1 MNTTTKQELQERL
14 RQLCDKESQ
23 NKVAKRADV
32 SSATIS
38 QVLNGKWELIAAEMW
53 RKIQKNLR
61 IDLGWQ
67 TAQTRNLKNIT
78 QLLSSAQALSIS
90 IGISH
95 DAGAG
100 KSHAFKEYERN
111 YRNVIYIEC
120 KNYWHKKNYAQA
132 LLRAAG
138 ISDGGT
144 TVELIERFI
153 AHIKTLDRPL
163 VIFDQFDK
171 LKDPQLD
178 LFMDFYNEC
187 EGHAGFVLSGVP
199 ALSKRVRKG
208 VQHDKIGYRE
218 LWSRIGR
225 KFIRL
230 DGISMKDVTAVCTA
244 NGLMDK
250 DHIRYIY
257 NTCEGDYRRVKRE
270 VEKYYLK
277 QAS

>member
-1 MNTTTKQELQERL
+1 MNTTTKKELKLRL

-23 NKVAKRADV
+23 NKVAKRAGV
-32 SSATIS
+32 SSGTVS
-38 QVLNGKWELIAAEMW
+38 QMLNDNWEHIADEMW
-53 RKIQKNLR
+53 RRIQKNLR
-61 IDLGWQ
+61 INIGWQ
-67 TAQTRNLKNIT
+67 TAQTRNLKSIT
-78 QLLSSAQALSIS
+78 HLLESAQAMSIS

-100 KSHAFKEYERN
+100 KSHAYKEYERQ

-132 LLRAAG
+132 LLRSSG
-138 ISDGGT
+138 INDGGS
-144 TVELIERFI
+144 TVEMIERFI
-153 AHIKTLDRPL
+153 SHVKTLDRPL
-163 VIFDQFDK
+163 IIFDQFDK

-187 EGHAGFVLSGVP
+187 ESHAGFILSGVP
-199 ALSKRVRKG
+199 ALMKRIQKG
-208 VQHDKIGYRE
+208 VQRDKIGYRE

-230 DGISMKDVTAVCTA
+230 DNITLRDVTAVCTA
-244 NGLMDK
+244 NGLEDK
-250 DHIRYIY
+250 EQIKYIY